1 MILLPVPVKKVAFG
15 SPEFMFL
22 RRDIDIMIRQREA
35 LRYCYEDNKE
45 LYANISAL
53 IRNCA
58 QLVFFVRRPRAK
70 LEIQEHTPATRPVPP
85 ARKVKE
91 KKIKKETKTLFDI

>member
-1 MILLPVPVKKVAFG
+1 MTLLPVPVKKVAFG

-58 QLVFFVRRPRAK
+58 QLVFFIRRPKAK
-70 LEIQEHTPATRPVPP
+70 LEIQEYTPATQAPP